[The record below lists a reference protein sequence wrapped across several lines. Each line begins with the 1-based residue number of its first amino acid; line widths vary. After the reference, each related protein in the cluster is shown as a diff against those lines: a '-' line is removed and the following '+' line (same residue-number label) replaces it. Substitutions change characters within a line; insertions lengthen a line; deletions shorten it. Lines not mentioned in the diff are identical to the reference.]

1 MSGSA
6 PRWGLRSRSARWRS
20 DRGSPSRGSAAPSRR
35 RASSGLRASRVGDSG
50 GMPTPIDIITKPLQ
64 IGAQVAFGAI
74 EEVQKRFGGADGPE
88 DPARPPQQQRSEPR
102 REPPR
107 PRRQARP
114 KALDDVTITR
124 KVETVLFRDES
135 VDKGKI
141 SVNTAEGVVW
151 LRGEARTPEKIK
163 ELEAKTREIP
173 EVKKVEN
180 LLHLPKTAP
189 SPRKRRKAAT
199 AAASPRERAP
209 KRTTA
214 ERPPS
219 TPGAGPSA
227 EALAESGEGRRPAP
241 LGSSDSSGAA

>member
-1 MSGSA
+1 
-6 PRWGLRSRSARWRS
+6 
-20 DRGSPSRGSAAPSRR
+20 
-35 RASSGLRASRVGDSG
+35 
-50 GMPTPIDIITKPLQ
+50 MPNPIDIITKPLQ
-64 IGAQVAFGAI
+64 IGARVAFGAI
-74 EEVQKRFGGADGPE
+74 QEVQKRFGGGADEPE
-88 DPARPPQQQRSEPR
+88 
-102 REPPR
+102 EPPR
-107 PRRQARP
+107 PEPRTEPQQPRRAAKP
-114 KALDDVTITR
+114 KPLDDVTITR

-180 LLHLPKTAP
+180 LLHLPKTPP
-189 SPRKRRKAAT
+189 SPKKRRKAAT

-219 TPGAGPSA
+219 TPAAEPSPKD
-227 EALAESGEGRRPAP
+227 LAESGEGRKPAP
-241 LGSSDSSGAA
+241 LGSSDSNGAA